1 MTIRARKAPTV
12 RIRLH
17 GTPAEITATLATLA
31 VTLDIHTISRRYRD
45 RSPSTLERIYLDAS
59 PRRTKESK

>member
-1 MTIRARKAPTV
+1 MTTYVRKAPTV

-17 GTPAEITATLATLA
+17 GTPAEITATLAA
-31 VTLDIHTISRRYRD
+31 TLDIHTISRRYRD
-45 RSPSTLERIYLDAS
+45 RPPSTLERIYLDAS